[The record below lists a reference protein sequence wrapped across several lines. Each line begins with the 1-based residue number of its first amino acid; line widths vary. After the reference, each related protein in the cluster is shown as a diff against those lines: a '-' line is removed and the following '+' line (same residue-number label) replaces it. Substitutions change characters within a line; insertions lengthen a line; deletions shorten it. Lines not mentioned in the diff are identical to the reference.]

1 MQETYFCK
9 KGILKKFFPIL
20 TWLPNYS
27 GSTFKSDFIA
37 GITVSFLLIPQ
48 GMAYALIA
56 GLPPIYGLYAALS
69 PQIIYALLGTSKQ
82 LAVGPVAMDSLL
94 VAAGLGTISI
104 LGPEEYIQSAILLAF
119 LSGTIQ
125 FLLGLFKMGFLV
137 SFLSKPLIKGFTS
150 GAAIIIGLSQV
161 KHMLGISLHQSNK
174 IQLFAISLVN
184 SEISIHFPTLMI
196 GVISIFILLILK
208 KWTPKIPSALVV
220 VILSS
225 LWVYFGKQYQEGV
238 AVVGLVPGGLPS
250 FNTPNF
256 NIETIKNLIPIS
268 LTLAIVGYL
277 ESISISKTIAEKYKY
292 YQLNPNQELIALGSS
307 NIIGSLFQSYPTT
320 GGFSRTA
327 VNDQAGARSG
337 VASLICALVV
347 AITVSFFTQWFFYLP
362 KAVLGSIIIV
372 AVIQLIDIKYAIRLY
387 NSRKDE
393 FAILLFTFIL
403 TLFVGISQ
411 GIIYGI
417 ILSLLLLVY
426 RASKPHYAFLGR
438 IGSTNYFQNI
448 ERFPDEV
455 TVRED
460 LIILKFDAQLFFG
473 NIEFFKQLVFDAVEK
488 NSKKIKGFIINAR
501 SINYIDSTAAEEL
514 VVIIKKLQKKDIRV
528 MIVGAID
535 PSRDIIINSKLIDVL
550 KRQNLFVTSGDA
562 TNSFDGISKKT
573 PLQKKL
579 SRQYNPMD

>member
-9 KGILKKFFPIL
+9 KDILKKFFPIL
-20 TWLPNYS
+20 TWLPNYT

-37 GITVSFLLIPQ
+37 GITVSVLLIPQ

-119 LSGTIQ
+119 LMGAIQ

-161 KHMLGISLHQSNK
+161 KHILGISLHQSNK

-196 GVISIFILLILK
+196 GVISIFFLLILK
-208 KWTPKIPSALVV
+208 KWTSKIPSALVV

-238 AVVGLVPGGLPS
+238 AVVGDVPGGLPS

-256 NIETIKNLIPIS
+256 NIEIIKNLIPIS

-292 YQLNPNQELIALGSS
+292 YQLDPNQELIALGSS

-327 VNDQAGARSG
+327 VNDQAGARSS

-347 AITVSFFTQWFFYLP
+347 AITLSFFTQWFFYLP

-372 AVIQLIDIKYAIRLY
+372 AVIQLIDLKYAIRLY

-393 FAILLFTFIL
+393 FAVLLFTFLL

-488 NSKKIKGFIINAR
+488 KSKKIKGFIINAR

-514 VVIIKKLQKKDIRV
+514 VLIIKKLQKKDIRV
-528 MIVGAID
+528 MVVGAID

-550 KRQNLFVTSGDA
+550 KKQNLFVTSGDA
-562 TNSFDGISKKT
+562 TNSFDGVSKKT

>member
-1 MQETYFCK
+1 
-9 KGILKKFFPIL
+9 
-20 TWLPNYS
+20 
-27 GSTFKSDFIA
+27 
-37 GITVSFLLIPQ
+37 
-48 GMAYALIA
+48 MAYALIA

-94 VAAGLGTISI
+94 VAAGLGTIGI
-104 LGPEEYIQSAILLAF
+104 LGPEEYIQSAILSAF
-119 LSGTIQ
+119 LMGAIQ

-161 KHMLGISLHQSNK
+161 KHILGISLHQSNK
-174 IQLFAISLVN
+174 IQLFAISLLN
-184 SEISIHFPTLMI
+184 SEIPIHFPTLMI
-196 GVISIFILLILK
+196 GLISILVLLILK
-208 KWTPKIPSALVV
+208 KLTPKIPSALVV

-238 AVVGLVPGGLPS
+238 AVVGDVPGGLPS

-256 NIETIKNLIPIS
+256 NIEIIKNLIPIS

-292 YQLNPNQELIALGSS
+292 YQLDPNQELIALGSS

-347 AITVSFFTQWFFYLP
+347 AITLSFFTQWFFYLP

-372 AVIQLIDIKYAIRLY
+372 AVIQLIDLKYAIRLY

-393 FAILLFTFIL
+393 FAVLLFTFLL

-488 NSKKIKGFIINAR
+488 KSKKIKGFIINAR

-514 VVIIKKLQKKDIRV
+514 VLIIKKLQKKDIRV
-528 MIVGAID
+528 MVVGAID

-550 KRQNLFVTSGDA
+550 KKQNLFVTSGDA
-562 TNSFDGISKKT
+562 TNSFDGVSKKT